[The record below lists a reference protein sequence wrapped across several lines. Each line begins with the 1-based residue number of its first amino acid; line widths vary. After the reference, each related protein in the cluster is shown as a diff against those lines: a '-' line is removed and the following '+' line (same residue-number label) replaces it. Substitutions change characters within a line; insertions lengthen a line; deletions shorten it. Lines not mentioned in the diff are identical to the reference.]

1 MDFGLAG
8 RVALVTGGSK
18 GIGLACSHEL
28 AAEGAKVMIASRS
41 QDNVDAAVAEV
52 AAKSGGTIAGVAADC
67 MTPEGIAAAIAAAQA
82 AFGPVT
88 IAIFIPNASI
98 PGDFADIDD
107 EAFLLADNNLVLSFA
122 RLARGV
128 IPDMKAAKFGRIV
141 TIGSMCARM
150 VHRHIRRAVA
160 NTYRL
165 AGIGLSKQL
174 SDEFG
179 RDGITVNTIGTGS
192 ILTPAF
198 LETFGGVAA
207 KEGKSFAEI
216 EAEKAA
222 DIPVG
227 RLGRPEEMAAAAVFL
242 CSQRASFITGQ
253 TLLVDGG
260 RVPSPL

>member
-1 MDFGLAG
+1 MQE
-8 RVALVTGGSK
+8 K
-18 GIGLACSHEL
+18 
-28 AAEGAKVMIASRS
+28 KW
-41 QDNVDAAVAEV
+41 
-52 AAKSGGTIAGVAADC
+52 
-67 MTPEGIAAAIAAAQA
+67 
-82 AFGPVT
+82 
-88 IAIFIPNASI
+88 
-98 PGDFADIDD
+98 
-107 EAFLLADNNLVLSFA
+107 
-122 RLARGV
+122 
-128 IPDMKAAKFGRIV
+128 GRIV

-150 VHRHIRRAVA
+150 VHRHIPRAAA

-198 LETFGGVAA
+198 LETFGGVAE
-207 KEGKSFAEI
+207 KEGKTFAQV

-242 CSQRASFITGQ
+242 CSDRASFITGQ
-253 TLLVDGG
+253 LLLVDGG
-260 RVPSPL
+260 RVQSPL

>member
-1 MDFGLAG
+1 MDFGLKG

-18 GIGLACSHEL
+18 GIGLATSHEL
-28 AAEGAKVMIASRS
+28 AREGARVFIASRD
-41 QDNVDAAVAEV
+41 QANVDAAVAEIR
-52 AAKSGGTIAGVAADC
+52 AAGGEASGCAADC
-67 MTPEGIAAAIAAAQA
+67 MSAKGMAEAVERAQA
-82 AFGPVT
+82 TYGSIDIAVYIPNVT
-88 IAIFIPNASI
+88 I
-98 PGDFADIDD
+98 PGNFADID
-107 EAFLLADNNLVLSFA
+107 EETFMLADNNVVLSFA
-122 RLARGV
+122 RLARAV
-128 IPDMKAAKFGRIV
+128 IPGMQQNKWGRIV

-150 VHRHIRRAVA
+150 VHRHIPRAVA

-198 LETFGGVAA
+198 LETFGGVAR
-207 KEGKSFAEI
+207 KEGKTFEQV

-242 CSQRASFITGQ
+242 CSDRASFITGQ
-253 TLLVDGG
+253 LLLVDGG
-260 RVPSPL
+260 RVPSPI

>member
-1 MDFGLAG
+1 MDLGLKG

-18 GIGLACSHEL
+18 GIGFAISQEL
-28 AAEGAKVMIASRS
+28 AREGVRVVLASRG
-41 QDNVDAAVAEV
+41 QDNVDAAVAQIREEGGEV
-52 AAKSGGTIAGVAADC
+52 SGCTADC
-67 MTPEGIAAAIAAAQA
+67 MSPGGISKAVAFAQETY
-82 AFGPVT
+82 GPID
-88 IAIFIPNASI
+88 IAIFIPNALI
-98 PGDFADIDD
+98 VGNFADID
-107 EAFLLADNNLVLSFA
+107 EEQLVLGDNNMVLAFA
-122 RLARGV
+122 RLARSV
-128 IPDMKAAKFGRIV
+128 IPGMQEKKWGRIV

-150 VHRHIRRAVA
+150 VHRHIPRAAA

-198 LETFGGVAA
+198 LDTFGNVAK
-207 KEGKSFAEI
+207 KEGKTFAQV

-227 RLGRPEEMAAAAVFL
+227 RLGRPEEMAAAAAFL
-242 CSQRASFITGQ
+242 CSERASFITGQ
-253 TLLVDGG
+253 LLLVDGG
-260 RVPSPL
+260 RVPSPI